1 MRWDELFNN
10 WLKRRDKEV
19 VNEQE
24 ELEEFYESDAISES
38 LDIKPLEYDEELEE
52 QDDDYYYYYYY
63 EGSDTNNSEPTI
75 PELEQENNN
84 IETELYDST
93 DNVYVSPYDDHLVTT
108 NDSKESDDLY
118 ESDPNIEERMIA
130 EEGSDK
136 LLLLENEMNQLREQ
150 LERVMIENDTL
161 RQQSDETKKLA
172 ENNQQLM
179 AQLDEYSVLMEENQ
193 NIQLQLLDLEALKEE
208 NDSLNKELESTS
220 AKALAQEVELTE
232 IKARQSDELLIIME
246 QVSSLSRDKREM
258 AKQFRQLQELKE
270 QEVTEKE
277 EALSVATATI
287 KEQENLLNER
297 DQKLIETEQRITELS
312 QSLNDKEMLLETN
325 SMSQVALDQ
334 QGEALRLLESDKQTL
349 ETENG
354 SLKDSLASS
363 ESANEKLKEEN
374 KQLIT
379 TLTVLETELQEFKI
393 GTTEQ
398 LAIADLQRTIKELE
412 DELSQSKALETTL
425 IKEYEEKILI
435 YQKDAMT
442 LESREQELSEMN
454 EQFETQ
460 LSQTEKLE
468 KELAELKE
476 NQQMINQLEREL
488 SDMKVQQ
495 ERVASSLTDLQS
507 APANQDT
514 LALQQELARVKEEL
528 RMANLRAEQQPGT
541 MHQSDIA
548 QVMLEAQAKARQ
560 IVDVANYEA
569 KRKVADAEMELS
581 AVSQEA
587 RNYYRKLEKIKSESE
602 VVFSELLRKLE
613 TMGDIDRL

>member
-297 DQKLIETEQRITELS
+297 EQKLIETEQRITELS

-325 SMSQVALDQ
+325 SMSQVALD
-334 QGEALRLLESDKQTL
+334 
-349 ETENG
+349 
-354 SLKDSLASS
+354 
-363 ESANEKLKEEN
+363 
-374 KQLIT
+374 
-379 TLTVLETELQEFKI
+379 
-393 GTTEQ
+393 
-398 LAIADLQRTIKELE
+398 
-412 DELSQSKALETTL
+412 
-425 IKEYEEKILI
+425 
-435 YQKDAMT
+435 
-442 LESREQELSEMN
+442 
-454 EQFETQ
+454 
-460 LSQTEKLE
+460 
-468 KELAELKE
+468 
-476 NQQMINQLEREL
+476 
-488 SDMKVQQ
+488 QQ